1 MSKYLDKSL
10 NGFKNLEA
18 EGELLLPAGGC
29 LRKRRMVSR
38 WALTFPLYHKSS
50 FKTTIPRRIEF
61 LKFIIAV

>member
-18 EGELLLPAGGC
+18 EDELLLPAGGC

-38 WALTFPLYHKSS
+38 
-50 FKTTIPRRIEF
+50 
-61 LKFIIAV
+61 